1 MSDMEPVATET
12 MKVTAAEVKVTA
24 AKEEVK
30 AAKEEVKSAEVKVT
44 AAKEE
49 VTAAKEEVTA
59 AKEEVKAATTEEH
72 RATGNKILGI
82 ALEGLQSA
90 QDGVKSAQD
99 GVKSAQ
105 DGVKSAQKVLDDAC
119 DGLVQANRRAR
130 TASNETSDQ
139 EAGWL
144 LYIIFCMHRFLAQ
157 TCFTHFRLDFTG
169 RLCHLRAVSLVL
181 SVSLPALLSVVFAV
195 QSCVSSHDLFSC
207 FSHI

>member
-24 AKEEVK
+24 AEVKVTAAKEEVK
-30 AAKEEVKSAEVKVT
+30 AAKEEVK

-49 VTAAKEEVTA
+49 VA
-59 AKEEVKAATTEEH
+59 AATTEEH

-82 ALEGLQSA
+82 ALEGLQ
-90 QDGVKSAQD
+90 
-99 GVKSAQ
+99 SAQ

-144 LYIIFCMHRFLAQ
+144 LYIIFCMHRFLVQ

>member
-24 AKEEVK
+24 AKEEVA
-30 AAKEEVKSAEVKVT
+30 AAKEEVA

-49 VTAAKEEVTA
+49 VAAAKEEVA
-59 AKEEVKAATTEEH
+59 AATTEEH

-90 QDGVKSAQD
+90 QDGVKSAQ
-99 GVKSAQ
+99 
-105 DGVKSAQKVLDDAC
+105 KVLDDAC

-130 TASNETSDQ
+130 TASDEASDQ

-144 LYIIFCMHRFLAQ
+144 LYIIFCMQRFLAQ
-157 TCFTHFRLDFTG
+157 TCFTHFRLAFTG

>member
-24 AKEEVK
+24 AKEEVA
-30 AAKEEVKSAEVKVT
+30 AAKEEVA

-49 VTAAKEEVTA
+49 VAAAKEEVA
-59 AKEEVKAATTEEH
+59 AATTEEH

-105 DGVKSAQKVLDDAC
+105 KVLDDAC

-130 TASNETSDQ
+130 TASDEASDQ

-144 LYIIFCMHRFLAQ
+144 LYIIFCMQRFLAQ
-157 TCFTHFRLDFTG
+157 TCFTHFRLAFTG

>member
-24 AKEEVK
+24 AKEEVA
-30 AAKEEVKSAEVKVT
+30 AAKEEVAAAEKKVA

-49 VTAAKEEVTA
+49 VAAAKEEVAA
-59 AKEEVKAATTEEH
+59 AKEEVAAATTEEH

-90 QDGVKSAQD
+90 QDGVKSAQ
-99 GVKSAQ
+99 
-105 DGVKSAQKVLDDAC
+105 KVLDDAC

-130 TASNETSDQ
+130 TASDEASDQ

-144 LYIIFCMHRFLAQ
+144 LYIIFCMQRFLAQ
-157 TCFTHFRLDFTG
+157 TCFTHFRLAFTG